1 MFYSIL
7 RERVIVRARG
17 GCWRIYFSVIFSIG
31 VARVNGA
38 QRELFMPLFFKRDW
52 RAADFLSLFVCSDI
66 KHRAFL
72 PEAVDLKEAL

>member
-38 QRELFMPLFFKRDW
+38 QRELFMPLF
-52 RAADFLSLFVCSDI
+52 
-66 KHRAFL
+66 
-72 PEAVDLKEAL
+72 LKEIGEQRIFFHCLFAQILSTELSCQKL